1 MVETSGMSS
10 GGQLFGTSEEELRDG
25 NEEGTREEEP
35 QDNASTLSSEPF
47 ESNSSL
53 TCLRT
58 GLIFPSS
65 IAMKLLASYDDGLT
79 PPIMSAPLPSEPV
92 FCRICREGFHDDA
105 DDEQPSP
112 AMENDADE
120 GNVSSRGLSNS
131 PNVSLGDTGNEMYDE
146 GDDLAEGREPMES
159 EPTIVLCKGPV
170 QPHPTYHP
178 NTHASE
184 NPMLSPC
191 ECSGSMAFVHFM
203 CVEQWR
209 CRSRHP
215 DARQGLNCETCGKPY
230 ALPPPL
236 ARPTHDLRMDNDDWL
251 DAMPPHVMNALRH
264 PHIWWQI
271 GAAIVRRKYL
281 RPIAPVIMSPI
292 VALYCRA
299 RRLLKKK
306 GVARRRWACSLCRR
320 RARWK
325 CVRCL
330 RSYYCSR
337 QCQNV
342 SWHIVHKH
350 VCYKPSRYI
359 WSVVVYGIAIT
370 LLFPGMLRDPIYYDA
385 GLGLIPFCFYIM
397 AVIGGGIATLFKK
410 AAGLDLRGRSFEL
423 LVVAASLEMFR
434 VMWGILKAL
443 VGDSDG
449 CLGLL
454 GGMTMDKM
462 DKNVW
467 LGAMKSVFLTPSQRW
482 FLFWDGAASKSWPW
496 LRRIICMPD
505 QMEGCFEYSYK
516 ANTTHLF
523 AEQTE
528 GRCASDIMLLHAMM
542 WAAVS
547 VLLGNLLLKR
557 RDRQRRVARRQRVH
571 QD

>member
-1 MVETSGMSS
+1 
-10 GGQLFGTSEEELRDG
+10 
-25 NEEGTREEEP
+25 
-35 QDNASTLSSEPF
+35 
-47 ESNSSL
+47 
-53 TCLRT
+53 
-58 GLIFPSS
+58 
-65 IAMKLLASYDDGLT
+65 
-79 PPIMSAPLPSEPV
+79 
-92 FCRICREGFHDDA
+92 
-105 DDEQPSP
+105 
-112 AMENDADE
+112 
-120 GNVSSRGLSNS
+120 
-131 PNVSLGDTGNEMYDE
+131 
-146 GDDLAEGREPMES
+146 
-159 EPTIVLCKGPV
+159 
-170 QPHPTYHP
+170 
-178 NTHASE
+178 
-184 NPMLSPC
+184 
-191 ECSGSMAFVHFM
+191 MAFVHFM

-215 DARQGLNCETCGKPY
+215 DARQGINCETCGKPY

-370 LLFPGMLRDPIYYDA
+370 ILFPGMLRDPIYYDA

-410 AAGLDLRGRSFEL
+410 VAGLDLRGRSFEL
-423 LVVAASLEMFR
+423 LVVATSLEMFR
-434 VMWGILKAL
+434 VMWGILKGL
-443 VGDSDG
+443 VGDSSG

-454 GGMTMDKM
+454 GRFAKDEMDSS
-462 DKNVW
+462 VC
-467 LGAMKSVFLTPSQRW
+467 LGAMKKVFLTPSERW
-482 FLFWDGAASKSWPW
+482 FLFWDGAVSNSWPW
-496 LRRIICMPD
+496 FRRIICIPD
-505 QMEGCFEYSYK
+505 QREGCFEYSYN
-516 ANTTHLF
+516 ANTAHLF
-523 AEQTE
+523 ADETE
-528 GRCASDIMLLHAMM
+528 GRCASDIMLLHAMI

>member
-1 MVETSGMSS
+1 
-10 GGQLFGTSEEELRDG
+10 
-25 NEEGTREEEP
+25 
-35 QDNASTLSSEPF
+35 
-47 ESNSSL
+47 
-53 TCLRT
+53 
-58 GLIFPSS
+58 
-65 IAMKLLASYDDGLT
+65 
-79 PPIMSAPLPSEPV
+79 
-92 FCRICREGFHDDA
+92 
-105 DDEQPSP
+105 
-112 AMENDADE
+112 
-120 GNVSSRGLSNS
+120 
-131 PNVSLGDTGNEMYDE
+131 
-146 GDDLAEGREPMES
+146 
-159 EPTIVLCKGPV
+159 
-170 QPHPTYHP
+170 
-178 NTHASE
+178 
-184 NPMLSPC
+184 
-191 ECSGSMAFVHFM
+191 MAFVHFM

-215 DARQGLNCETCGKPY
+215 DARQGINCETCGKPY

-370 LLFPGMLRDPIYYDA
+370 MLFPGMLRDPIYYDA

-410 AAGLDLRGRSFEL
+410 VAGFDLRGRSFEL
-423 LVVAASLEMFR
+423 LVVATSLEMFR
-434 VMWGILKAL
+434 VMWGILKGL
-443 VGDSDG
+443 VGDSAG
-449 CLGLL
+449 CLGLM
-454 GGMTMDKM
+454 GRFAKDEMDSS
-462 DKNVW
+462 VC
-467 LGAMKSVFLTPSQRW
+467 LSAMKKVFLTPSERW
-482 FLFWDGAASKSWPW
+482 FLFWDGAVSSSWPW
-496 LRRIICMPD
+496 FRRIICIPD

-516 ANTTHLF
+516 ANTAHLF
-523 AEQTE
+523 ADETE
-528 GRCASDIMLLHAMM
+528 GRCASDIMLLHAMI
-542 WAAVS
+542 WAAIS